1 MYNRS
6 NQARMERMQERLDA
20 GFMSKHYP
28 EVESIVISMIYS
40 QRGIARPIH
49 RIVNFS
55 PVSYAF
61 FKIDCLSRDCDDGG
75 FDLTHVINGMIR
87 NHRES
92 AKGEL
97 TCESDRPPVDHSDI
111 EYDIQIIFS

>member
-1 MYNRS
+1 MYSRS
-6 NQARMERMQERLDA
+6 NQARMERMQERVDA

-28 EVESIVISMIYS
+28 DVESIVVSMVYN

-49 RIVNFS
+49 RIVNFA
-55 PVSYAF
+55 PGSYAF
-61 FKIDCLSRDCDDGG
+61 FKIDCLSRDCDAGG

-97 TCESDRPPVDHSDI
+97 TCESDQPPVDHSAI
-111 EYDIQIIFS
+111 EYDIQIKFS